1 MPVLSSVFIR
11 HQNLIMRFSGDPTMF
26 LFLFGTA
33 LMAAWGP
40 HFQAGLGHICDV
52 GANNKK

>member
-1 MPVLSSVFIR
+1 MFL
-11 HQNLIMRFSGDPTMF
+11 F

-52 GANNKK
+52 GANNKKIESAYELGACAIK